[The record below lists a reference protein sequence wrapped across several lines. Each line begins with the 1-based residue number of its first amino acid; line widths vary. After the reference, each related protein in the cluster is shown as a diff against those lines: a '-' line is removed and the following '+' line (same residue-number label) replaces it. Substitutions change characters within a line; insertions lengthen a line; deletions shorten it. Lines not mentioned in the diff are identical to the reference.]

1 MSRLEE
7 TGIPLHKMVEP
18 IVRGGQKTD
27 INERIADLSV
37 PISLATMPPN
47 NDSYKLKFKSNTP
60 VFTYQTIPESLFD
73 TLVDLVSVKS
83 ASRTTSRR
91 HKPVSST
98 KHRTSK
104 KNTRVRDDS
113 SDSDNE

>member
-1 MSRLEE
+1 MSSVMSRLEE

-47 NDSYKLKFKSNTP
+47 NDSYKLKFRIILPFLLTKQFPNL
-60 VFTYQTIPESLFD
+60 SLI
-73 TLVDLVSVKS
+73 
-83 ASRTTSRR
+83 
-91 HKPVSST
+91 H
-98 KHRTSK
+98 
-104 KNTRVRDDS
+104 
-113 SDSDNE
+113 